1 MGSNS
6 LFQGLNPSLLL
17 GFPGSSESKESACN
31 AGDLGL
37 IPGSGRSPGEG
48 NSNPFQ
54 HSCLENPMER
64 PWGCNESDMTEGL
77 TVSISKS
84 NGKSLYGFN
93 QRRLTILKHL
103 PGYSGEKVIN
113 RLNMLLQNT

>member
-1 MGSNS
+1 MT
-6 LFQGLNPSLLL
+6 L
-17 GFPGSSESKESACN
+17 
-31 AGDLGL
+31 
-37 IPGSGRSPGEG
+37 GSGRSPGEG
-48 NSNPFQ
+48 NGYPPTLVFLPGEFQ
-54 HSCLENPMER
+54 GQRSLVGYSS
-64 PWGCNESDMTEGL
+64 WSYKESDMTEQL